1 MSHLSRRFAAFATAL
16 ALGALAPAFTTP
28 VMAAAEPADSTAT
41 LTILGITDLH
51 GHIETTGDE
60 PGAVTLACEV
70 AAARAQNPSTLLVS
84 NGDNVGGS
92 AYISSVLDDQPTI
105 DVLNAIGLDVT
116 SAGNH
121 EFDKGITDLA
131 ERLIPAFN
139 APILSANVTGNAALT
154 AEGSGNGTWIT
165 EVDGVR
171 VGFVGVVTEELPS
184 LVSRSALEGLTVSDA
199 TATAN
204 ERARVL
210 KDGDAAN
217 GEADVVVVLAHEDAA
232 IYGNQFN
239 GSVDAVV
246 AGHTHVPFA
255 DVVKSTDGTD
265 IAVVQPDHYGLKL
278 GEISLTVTTAADGTK
293 DVTAATARNLDLAE
307 SECTTDAYGVAG
319 IVAQAKADSEAA
331 GNQVLT
337 TLGTDFLRGTN
348 DGADYGANRST
359 ESTASNLIATSFAA
373 WLSADIQP
381 TTDYAIG
388 LMNPGGV
395 RADYLAGEL
404 TAGEAYM
411 VQPFGNEMA
420 YATYTGAQVKQVLA
434 EQFQPTTTRAALML
448 GTSDNVEVYLD
459 QDAADRLEDYFTQI
473 SAASE
478 ADKTALIE
486 SLADDIAD
494 ARSRVIDAVYID
506 GDLLDDAAS
515 VTVASNTFLLAGG
528 DNFDTLGEQ
537 TMINTGIL
545 DRTVTA
551 DYLARVAPATAS
563 YHKHQVGTS
572 LAIDGDTVTAR
583 FTGLSYSATA
593 EQGVGD
599 AAASIAATV
608 DMADGSTRTLATSD
622 IDQAITPGL
631 PETGQATL
639 TFTLPEGV
647 ATQACTIDGVST
659 TCAIVSFTVTS
670 ADDST
675 ETLAITAQVTHTAAP
690 EPTATPS
697 PAATAGES
705 TGASAGES
713 TGASA
718 GPTAAAPTA
727 AGTSTT
733 ARGTRGALARTGAP
747 LALGMLALGLAGG
760 GAVLT
765 ASRRDRRGGRA

>member
-1 MSHLSRRFAAFATAL
+1 MAHLFRRLVALMAAL
-16 ALGALAPAFTTP
+16 ALGSLAPALAAPAT
-28 VMAAAEPADSTAT
+28 AAEPATT
-41 LTILGITDLH
+41 TINILGITDLH
-51 GHIETTGDE
+51 GHIETTSDE

-70 AAARAQNPSTLLVS
+70 AAARAQNPSTLFVS

-121 EFDKGITDLA
+121 EFDKGITDLSD
-131 ERLIPAFN
+131 RLLPAFN
-139 APILSANVTGNAALT
+139 APILSANVTGNAALA
-154 AEGSGNGTWIT
+154 AEGSGGGTWVT
-165 EVDGVR
+165 EVDGIK

-184 LVSRSALEGLTVSDA
+184 LVSKSALEGLTVLDA

-204 ERARVL
+204 ERARTL
-210 KDGDAAN
+210 KDGDASN

-239 GSVDAVV
+239 GDVDAVV

-307 SECTTDAYGVAG
+307 SDCTTDAYGVAA
-319 IVAQAKADSEAA
+319 IVAQAKTDSEAA
-331 GNQVLT
+331 GNEVVA
-337 TLGTDFLRGTN
+337 TLGSDFYRGTN
-348 DGADYGANRST
+348 DGTDYGANRST
-359 ESTASNLIATSFAA
+359 ESTASNLIATSFAS
-373 WLSADIQP
+373 WLSTDIQP

-395 RADYLAGEL
+395 RADYAAGEL
-404 TAGEAYM
+404 TKGEAYM

-420 YATYTGAQVKQVLA
+420 YATYTGAQLKEVLA

-459 QDAADRLEDYFTQI
+459 QDAADQLEDYFTQI
-473 SAASE
+473 STAASE
-478 ADKTALIE
+478 EERTALTE
-486 SLADDIAD
+486 SLADAIAD

-506 GDLLDDAAS
+506 GELLDDAAS

-528 DNFDTLGEQ
+528 DNFDTLGNS

-545 DRTVTA
+545 DRDVTT
-551 DYLARVAPATAS
+551 DYLARTAPATAS
-563 YHKHQVGTS
+563 YRTHQVGTS

-583 FTGLSYSATA
+583 FTGLSYTATA

-599 AAASIAATV
+599 AATSITATV
-608 DMADGSTRTLATSD
+608 TMADGSTRTLATSD
-622 IDQAITPGL
+622 IDNTITPGL
-631 PETGQATL
+631 PETGQTTL
-639 TFTLPEGV
+639 TLTIPDGV

-670 ADDST
+670 ADGST
-675 ETLAITAQVTHTAAP
+675 QTLAVTAQVTHTASP
-690 EPTATPS
+690 TPTAS
-697 PAATAGES
+697 PAPTGGETTA
-705 TGASAGES
+705 AP
-713 TGASA
+713 A
-718 GPTAAAPTA
+718 GPTATAPTA
-727 AGTSTT
+727 PATSATGH
-733 ARGTRGALARTGAP
+733 GTRGALARTGAP
-747 LALGMLALGLAGG
+747 IALGVLALGLMGG
-760 GAVLT
+760 GTLLT
-765 ASRRDRRGGRA
+765 ARRRH

>member
-1 MSHLSRRFAAFATAL
+1 MPHLYRRLAAFTAAL
-16 ALGALAPAFTTP
+16 ALGTLTPVLTAPTTAAAAPADDTT
-28 VMAAAEPADSTAT
+28 T
-41 LTILGITDLH
+41 LNILGITDLH
-51 GHIETTGDE
+51 GHIETTSEE

-70 AAARAQNPSTLLVS
+70 AAARARNPSTLFVS

-131 ERLIPAFN
+131 DRLLPAFN
-139 APILSANVTGNAALT
+139 APVLSANVTGNAALD

-171 VGFVGVVTEELPS
+171 VGFVGVVTEDLPS
-184 LVSRSALEGLTVSDA
+184 LVSKSALEGLTVADA

-204 ERARVL
+204 ARARTL

-239 GSVDAVV
+239 GAVDAVV

-278 GEISLTVTTAADGTK
+278 GEIALTVTTAADGTK
-293 DVTAATARNLDLAE
+293 DVTAATVRNLDLTD
-307 SECTTDAYGVAG
+307 SDCTTDAYGVAG
-319 IVAQAKADSEAA
+319 IVAQAKTDSEAA
-331 GNQVLT
+331 GNTVVT
-337 TLGTDFLRGTN
+337 TLGSNFYRGT
-348 DGADYGANRST
+348 DTGSDYGANRST
-359 ESTASNLIATSFAA
+359 ESTASNLIATSFAS

-381 TTDYAIG
+381 DTDHAIG

-395 RADYLAGEL
+395 RADYRVGEL
-404 TAGEAYM
+404 TAGQAYT

-459 QDAADRLEDYFTQI
+459 QDAADQLEDYFTRI
-473 SAASE
+473 STAPSE
-478 ADKTALIE
+478 EERNALLT

-506 GDLLDDAAS
+506 GELLDDAAS

-528 DNFDTLGEQ
+528 DNFDTLGER
-537 TMINTGIL
+537 TMVNTGIL
-545 DRTVTA
+545 DRTVTSE
-551 DYLARVAPATAS
+551 YLARVSPATAS
-563 YHKHQVGTS
+563 YRKHQVGTA
-572 LAIDGDTVTAR
+572 LTTDGDTATAR

-593 EQGVGD
+593 EQGVG
-599 AAASIAATV
+599 AAAVSIGAAVPMT
-608 DMADGSTRTLATSD
+608 DGSTRTLATSD
-622 IDQAITPGL
+622 VDQTVTPGL
-631 PETGQATL
+631 PETGRATL
-639 TFTLPEGV
+639 TFSLPDGV
-647 ATQACTIDGVST
+647 ATQDCTVGGVNT
-659 TCAIVSFTVTS
+659 RCAVVSFTVTG
-670 ADDST
+670 ADGST
-675 ETLAITAQVTHTAAP
+675 RTLAV
-690 EPTATPS
+690 
-697 PAATAGES
+697 
-705 TGASAGES
+705 
-713 TGASA
+713 
-718 GPTAAAPTA
+718 
-727 AGTSTT
+727 T
-733 ARGTRGALARTGAP
+733 ARVPRP
-747 LALGMLALGLAGG
+747 
-760 GAVLT
+760 V
-765 ASRRDRRGGRA
+765 S

>member
-1 MSHLSRRFAAFATAL
+1 MPHLSRRLAAFTAAL
-16 ALGALAPAFTTP
+16 ALGALTPALATP
-28 VMAAAEPADSTAT
+28 VTAAAEPAGTTTT
-41 LTILGITDLH
+41 LNILGITDLH
-51 GHIETTGDE
+51 GHIETTSDE

-70 AAARAQNPSTLLVS
+70 AAARTRNPSTLLVS

-131 ERLIPAFN
+131 DRLLPAFS
-139 APILSANVTGNAALT
+139 APVLSANVTGNAALT
-154 AEGSGNGTWIT
+154 AEGSGNGAWVT

-171 VGFVGVVTEELPS
+171 VGFIGVVTEELPS
-184 LVSRSALEGLTVSDA
+184 LVSKSALEGLTVLDA

-204 ERARVL
+204 ARAREL

-239 GSVDAVV
+239 GAVDAVV

-278 GEISLTVTTAADGTK
+278 GEITLTVTTAADGTK
-293 DVTAATARNLDLAE
+293 GVTAATARNLDLAE
-307 SECTTDAYGVAG
+307 SDCTTDAYGVAG

-331 GNQVLT
+331 GNEVIA
-337 TLGTDFLRGTN
+337 TLDSNFYRGTN
-348 DGADYGANRST
+348 VGTDYGANRST

-373 WLSADIQP
+373 WLAEDIQP
-381 TTDYAIG
+381 ATDYAIG

-420 YATYTGAQVKQVLA
+420 YATYTGAEVKQVLA

-448 GTSDNVEVYLD
+448 GVSDNVEVYLD
-459 QDAADRLEDYFTQI
+459 QDAADQLEDYFTQI
-473 SAASE
+473 STAPSE
-478 ADKTALIE
+478 EERNALLT

-506 GDLLDDAAS
+506 GKLLDDAAS

-528 DNFDTLGEQ
+528 DNFDTLGGK

-545 DRTVTA
+545 DRTVTSE
-551 DYLARVAPATAS
+551 YLVRISPATAS
-563 YHKHQVGTS
+563 YDKHQVGTS
-572 LAIDGDTVTAR
+572 LAVDGDTVTAR

-599 AAASIAATV
+599 AATSIAATV
-608 DMADGSTRTLATSD
+608 AMADGTTRTLATSD
-622 IDQAITPGL
+622 IDQSVTPGL

-639 TFTLPEGV
+639 TFTLPDGV
-647 ATQACTIDGVST
+647 ATQDCTVDGVST
-659 TCAIVSFTVTS
+659 TCATVSFAVTG
-670 ADDST
+670 ADGT
-675 ETLAITAQVTHTAAP
+675 TRTLAITAQVTRPVPGETTAP
-690 EPTATPS
+690 TPTAT
-697 PAATAGES
+697 A
-705 TGASAGES
+705 GASAG
-713 TGASA
+713 A
-718 GPTAAAPTA
+718 GPGA
-727 AGTSTT
+727 AGTPT
-733 ARGTRGALARTGAP
+733 ASPVAPGTSAPHRGSNGGLARTGAP
-747 LALGMLALGLAGG
+747 IVLGVLALGLMGG
-760 GAVLT
+760 GALLT
-765 ASRRDRRGGRA
+765 ARRRD

>member
-1 MSHLSRRFAAFATAL
+1 MPHLYRRLVAFTAAL
-16 ALGALAPAFTTP
+16 ALGAFAPTITAPAT
-28 VMAAAEPADSTAT
+28 AAEAADTTT
-41 LTILGITDLH
+41 LSILGITDLH

-70 AAARAQNPSTLLVS
+70 AAARERNPSTLFVS

-92 AYISSVLDDQPTI
+92 AYISSILDDQPTI

-131 ERLIPAFN
+131 DRLLPAFN
-139 APILSANVTGNAALT
+139 APILSANVTGNAALA

-165 EVDGVR
+165 EVDGVT
-171 VGFVGVVTEELPS
+171 VGFIGVVTEELPS
-184 LVSRSALEGLTVSDA
+184 LVSKSALEGLTVLDA

-204 ERARVL
+204 ARATAL

-239 GSVDAVV
+239 GAVDAVV

-307 SECTTDAYGVAG
+307 SDCTTDAYGVAD
-319 IVAQAKADSEAA
+319 IVAKAKTDSEAA
-331 GNQVLT
+331 GNEVLT
-337 TLGTDFLRGTN
+337 TLGSNFYRGT
-348 DGADYGANRST
+348 DTGTDYGANRST
-359 ESTASNLIATSFAA
+359 ESTASNLIATSFAS
-373 WLSADIQP
+373 WLAEDIQP
-381 TTDYAIG
+381 SSDYAIG

-404 TAGEAYM
+404 TAGEAYT

-459 QDAADRLEDYFTQI
+459 QDAADQLEDYFTQI
-473 SAASE
+473 STAASE
-478 ADKTALIE
+478 AERSALVE

-506 GDLLDDAAS
+506 GELLDDAAT

-528 DNFDTLGEQ
+528 DNFTTLGEK

-545 DRTVTA
+545 DRTVTSE
-551 DYLARVAPATAS
+551 YLVRISPATAS
-563 YHKHQVGTS
+563 YDKHQVGTS
-572 LAIDGDTVTAR
+572 LAVDGDTVTAR

-593 EQGVGD
+593 EQGVRD
-599 AAASIAATV
+599 AATSIAATV
-608 DMADGSTRTLATSD
+608 DMADGTTRTLTTSD
-622 IDQAITPGL
+622 IDQSVTPGL

-639 TFTLPEGV
+639 TFTLPDGV
-647 ATQACTIDGVST
+647 ATQDCTVDGVST
-659 TCAIVSFTVTS
+659 TCAIVSFTITR
-670 ADDST
+670 ADEST
-675 ETLAITAQVTHTAAP
+675 ETLAVTAQVVHAVSPETPAP
-690 EPTATPS
+690 PTPS
-697 PAATAGES
+697 AAVGPATGAPTTAGVV
-705 TGASAGES
+705 
-713 TGASA
+713 
-718 GPTAAAPTA
+718 PVV
-727 AGTSTT
+727 AGTPATGHGS
-733 ARGTRGALARTGAP
+733 RGALARTGAP
-747 LALGMLALGLAGG
+747 IALGLLALGLMGG
-760 GAVLT
+760 GTLLT
-765 ASRRDRRGGRA
+765 ARRRD

>member
-1 MSHLSRRFAAFATAL
+1 MPHLYRRLVAFTAAL
-16 ALGALAPAFTTP
+16 ALGAFAPATTAP
-28 VMAAAEPADSTAT
+28 ATAAEAAEVTT
-41 LTILGITDLH
+41 LSILGITDLH

-70 AAARAQNPSTLLVS
+70 AAARARIPSTLFVS

-92 AYISSVLDDQPTI
+92 AYISSILDDQPTI

-131 ERLIPAFN
+131 DRLLPAFN
-139 APILSANVTGNAALT
+139 APILSANVTGNAALG

-165 EVDGVR
+165 EVDGVT
-171 VGFVGVVTEELPS
+171 VGFIGVVTEELPS
-184 LVSRSALEGLTVSDA
+184 LVSKSALEGLTVSDA

-204 ERARVL
+204 ARATAL

-239 GSVDAVV
+239 GAVDAVV

-307 SECTTDAYGVAG
+307 SDCTTDAYGVAD
-319 IVAQAKADSEAA
+319 IVAKAKTDSEAA
-331 GNQVLT
+331 GNEVLT
-337 TLGTDFLRGTN
+337 TLGSNFYRGT
-348 DGADYGANRST
+348 DTGTDYGANRST
-359 ESTASNLIATSFAA
+359 ESTASNLIATSFASWMA
-373 WLSADIQP
+373 EDIQP
-381 TTDYAIG
+381 SSDYAIG

-395 RADYLAGEL
+395 RADYLAGDL
-404 TAGEAYM
+404 TAGEAYT

-459 QDAADRLEDYFTQI
+459 QDAADQLEDYFTQI
-473 SAASE
+473 STAASE
-478 ADKTALIE
+478 ADRAALVE

-506 GDLLDDAAS
+506 GELLDDAAT

-528 DNFDTLGEQ
+528 DNFDTLGEK

-545 DRTVTA
+545 DRTVTSE
-551 DYLARVAPATAS
+551 YLVRISPATAS
-563 YHKHQVGTS
+563 YDKHQVGTS

-593 EQGVGD
+593 EQGVRD
-599 AAASIAATV
+599 AATSIAATV
-608 DMADGSTRTLATSD
+608 AMADGTTRTLATSD
-622 IDQAITPGL
+622 IDQSVTPGL

-639 TFTLPEGV
+639 TFTLPDGV
-647 ATQACTIDGVST
+647 ATQDCTVDGVST
-659 TCAIVSFTVTS
+659 TCATVSFTITR
-670 ADDST
+670 ADEST
-675 ETLAITAQVTHTAAP
+675 ETLAVTAQVVHAVSPETLAP
-690 EPTATPS
+690 PTPS
-697 PAATAGES
+697 AAVGPATGAPMTAGVV
-705 TGASAGES
+705 
-713 TGASA
+713 
-718 GPTAAAPTA
+718 PVV
-727 AGTSTT
+727 AGTPATGNGS
-733 ARGTRGALARTGAP
+733 RGALARTGAP
-747 LALGMLALGLAGG
+747 IALGMLALGLMGG
-760 GAVLT
+760 GTLLT
-765 ASRRDRRGGRA
+765 ARRRD